1 MERILLTGF
10 EPFHKSSLNPSQEI
24 VKRIEHPN
32 LIAKEV
38 LPVTFGEASQKLI
51 SLIDLHKPNVVIAL
65 GQAEGRTH
73 ITPERIAINLDDAR
87 IADNAGN
94 SPKERPI
101 VAGGSD
107 AYFTTLP
114 VGELVER
121 LNEDGVPA
129 SISLSA
135 GTFVCNHIF
144 YAMQHYCLD
153 REIKSGFIHLPLMES
168 QASEFPGMP
177 TMPIEKM
184 VRGIGL
190 VLDVLAE
197 DS

>member
-38 LPVTFGEASQKLI
+38 LPVTFGESSRKLI
-51 SLIDLHKPNVVIAL
+51 SLIDLHNPSVVVAL
-65 GQAEGRTH
+65 GQAEGRTQ

-87 IADNAGN
+87 IADNAGF
-94 SPKERPI
+94 SPKESPI
-101 VAGGSD
+101 INGGPD

-114 VGELVER
+114 IKRLVDHLIE
-121 LNEDGVPA
+121 NGVPA

-144 YAMQHYCLD
+144 YSMQHYCLD
-153 REIKSGFIHLPLMES
+153 KGMISGFIHLPIMET
-168 QASEFPGMP
+168 QAGEFPGFP
-177 TMPIEKM
+177 TMPINQM
-184 VRGIGL
+184 IIGIKL
-190 VLDVLAE
+190 ILDLLAE
-197 DS
+197 DN